1 MILFLTPPFVQ
12 LNTPYPAT
20 PSLVGFLSSRG
31 YECVQ
36 RDLSIEVAL
45 EVLRTYGDDFADEAI
60 EILQNPHLS
69 DEEKVETTAY
79 VDELALW
86 IRDNVDPDFGFS
98 RYAERLGVAVPDFG
112 MILRRLR
119 RRSRCLVALLTRHGC
134 VAVGGVRAVVND
146 FCFARAQRDNEHQRE
161 REA

>member
-31 YECVQ
+31 IACTQ
-36 RDLSIEVAL
+36 RDLSVEVAL
-45 EVLRTYGDDFADEAI
+45 DVLRTYGDGFVEEAV
-60 EILQNPHLS
+60 EILQDPRLP
-69 DEEKVETTAY
+69 DEAKVETTAY
-79 VDELALW
+79 IDELALW
-86 IRDNVDPDFGFS
+86 IRDNVDGEFGFS

-119 RRSRCLVALLTRHGC
+119 RHSPVDRILEAKVERS
-134 VAVGGVRAVVND
+134 
-146 FCFARAQRDNEHQRE
+146 EE
-161 REA
+161 RR